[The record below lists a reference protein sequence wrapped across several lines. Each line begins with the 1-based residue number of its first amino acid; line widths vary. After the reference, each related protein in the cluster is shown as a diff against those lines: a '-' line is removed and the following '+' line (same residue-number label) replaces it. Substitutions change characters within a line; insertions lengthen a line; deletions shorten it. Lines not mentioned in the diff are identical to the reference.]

1 MTLQGG
7 KTGQIPALYTDRSKH
22 GGFLDQPAWWIQ
34 SVGGG
39 VTGTAKRKASVAWI
53 TASASRRLFV
63 CLTNCCILQMS
74 HVAENVEMLEVA
86 QTWAIYYQVAPTS

>member
-63 CLTNCCILQMS
+63 CSANWSLVQMS
-74 HVAENVEMLEVA
+74 HVAEDEEMIK
-86 QTWAIYYQVAPTS
+86 TW